1 MSKADQKTIRHWQKH
16 VEGFKAS
23 GLTREDYSKR
33 KRIQVYQLDYWRKKL
48 SRMSKTATI
57 LPRNQW
63 VPLKITDGPTEKD
76 SQIDLWIGQVRIEIK
91 KGFDADLLAEIIRT
105 AGAIC

>member
-1 MSKADQKTIRHWQKH
+1 LMPVWAQFYGSTSESR
-16 VEGFKAS
+16 FKAS
-23 GLTREDYSKR
+23 RLTREAYSKR
-33 KRIQVYQLDYWRKKL
+33 KRIQVYQLDCWRKKL

-63 VPLKITDGPTEKD
+63 VPLKIADGPTEKD

-91 KGFDADLLAEIIRT
+91 KEFDAKLPAEIIRT
-105 AGAIC
+105 VDGIC